1 MKLTPDEALELS
13 KKCKK
18 YYKASVRY
26 SNFLESEHFNDT
38 DDEWNILGYD
48 LEQKLIEAKDRL
60 DKHLSKL
67 IKSKK

>member
-26 SNFLESEHFNDT
+26 SNFLESEDFNDT
-38 DDEWNILGYD
+38 DDEWNTLGYY

>member
-26 SNFLESEHFNDT
+26 SNFLESEHFKDT
-38 DDEWNILGYD
+38 DDEWNTLGYY